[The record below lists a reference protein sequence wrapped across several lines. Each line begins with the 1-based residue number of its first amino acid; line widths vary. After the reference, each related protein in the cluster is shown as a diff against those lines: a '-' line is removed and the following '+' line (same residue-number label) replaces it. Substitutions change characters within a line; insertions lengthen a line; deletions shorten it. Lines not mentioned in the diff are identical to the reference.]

1 MLQVASVPASAAFVG
16 ELPALLVIVKVP
28 LAAPEAMGV
37 KVTLSVA
44 LWPLFNVI
52 GKVLPGEANGPEVA
66 MLLTVTGP
74 ALLFETNRVCA
85 GLGLL
90 AAAIPKFKLP
100 GAMVNSSEP
109 DVDVPVP

>member
-1 MLQVASVPASAAFVG
+1 
-16 ELPALLVIVKVP
+16 
-28 LAAPEAMGV
+28 
-37 KVTLSVA
+37 
-44 LWPLFNVI
+44 
-52 GKVLPGEANGPEVA
+52 